1 MLPAGAIPCSAP
13 DRVDFLSDVLSASS
27 DIGLSLLP
35 AGRRPE
41 ETHEYKGHEASGE
54 FLKQQR
60 ANYNVAVLAPESV
73 EAAESAA
80 AEAVT
85 AEAAEE
91 EPGLTP
97 REAGRS
103 LLEIHAVAHTRNDAL
118 PCLFFGWSDTASR
131 LLTPDSGPLALMLL
145 THRGRHRGTPELG
158 RSFIRD
164 CAKIPVDYT

>member
-1 MLPAGAIPCSAP
+1 MALGELLRQL
-13 DRVDFLSDVLSASS
+13 RV
-27 DIGLSLLP
+27 
-35 AGRRPE
+35 
-41 ETHEYKGHEASGE
+41 K
-54 FLKQQR
+54 
-60 ANYNVAVLAPESV
+60 YNVPRLAPESV

-80 AEAVT
+80 AEAAES

-97 REAGRS
+97 REAGVS
-103 LLEIHAVAHTRNDAL
+103 LLEIHAVAQTRNDAL
-118 PCLFFGWSDTASR
+118 PCLFFGWSDTATR
-131 LLTPDSGPLALMLL
+131 LLTPGIGPLALMLL